1 MALGNDC
8 IGRACVPAF
17 PALLRTA
24 EADPKLMSIVH
35 KVVFFAGRRHAAGIQ
50 TSVQCALVISHGIDT
65 VALKLSKT
73 RLSEP
78 IKGFLPGITFAELV
92 VVIDL
97 RSEDS
102 QGAVCLFEH
111 ASRLVGLLQTHV
123 SIRFVEQPRE
133 YPIGTLERGLL
144 HHFRGIAVVSELFE
158 FEGAV
163 LKTFLRE
170 FKLEPR

>member
-24 EADPKLMSIVH
+24 EADPKLMSIVR
-35 KVVFFAGRRHAAGIQ
+35 KVVFFAGRRHAAGIEPGA
-50 TSVQCALVISHGIDT
+50 QCALVISHSIDA
-65 VALKLSKT
+65 VALKLSKL

-78 IKGFLPGITFAELV
+78 IKGFLPGISFAELF

-102 QGAVCLFEH
+102 
-111 ASRLVGLLQTHV
+111 
-123 SIRFVEQPRE
+123 
-133 YPIGTLERGLL
+133 
-144 HHFRGIAVVSELFE
+144 
-158 FEGAV
+158 
-163 LKTFLRE
+163 
-170 FKLEPR
+170 